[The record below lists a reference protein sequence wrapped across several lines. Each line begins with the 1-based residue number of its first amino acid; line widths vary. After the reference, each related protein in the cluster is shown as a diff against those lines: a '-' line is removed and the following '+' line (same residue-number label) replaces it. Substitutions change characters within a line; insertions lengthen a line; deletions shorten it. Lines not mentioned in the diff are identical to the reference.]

1 MAMAGRNFFNSLGDP
16 YAPSIDEVQ
25 ALYDTTPTESNGDNR
40 ILSATLGESPSV
52 YTRGPSNNFVLDEF
66 LDENIP
72 TDDMAPTTTI
82 PPGVSASTASDGVG
96 HGNTPLGDV
105 APPTASNG
113 APNQNIPPANT
124 GPTASDRVGHGNTLP
139 GDSSPTKRKRKLSAL
154 EWYTWGQCFAS
165 AKSAKAVGLKV
176 DRYTALTCFQKA
188 FEKSK
193 GTGSDI
199 QHMAY
204 KKWNEV
210 AKRLAKYL
218 KKRLPKSRNEITNQG
233 DELVK
238 EIEARRE
245 DVEKILAAE
254 ANGQTLTPFP
264 ITTPTYALGGHIKT
278 MFPNDAHAFGG
289 FKANPP
295 LETDEFEACAV
306 QRWEVGRTFTANNY
320 AKSVAKDMD
329 RKLRRTFTAQTYAES
344 VAKDMDEKL
353 RDKIKEEFAAK
364 DMHEKLRD
372 KKKKEF
378 EAPPLSV
385 NDEIMELFCC
395 KVWGLCHKKTALQ
408 GSTEENPNE
417 EWKKYWFR
425 SLRKLPK
432 AMGTALDNWFR
443 TIKKT
448 KRGNCFLQKDLNVCF
463 LMISQVIPS
472 FHRTTSWVYVDL
484 RQRRPTN

>member
-1 MAMAGRNFFNSLGDP
+1 
-16 YAPSIDEVQ
+16 
-25 ALYDTTPTESNGDNR
+25 
-40 ILSATLGESPSV
+40 
-52 YTRGPSNNFVLDEF
+52 
-66 LDENIP
+66 
-72 TDDMAPTTTI
+72 
-82 PPGVSASTASDGVG
+82 
-96 HGNTPLGDV
+96 
-105 APPTASNG
+105 
-113 APNQNIPPANT
+113 
-124 GPTASDRVGHGNTLP
+124 
-139 GDSSPTKRKRKLSAL
+139 
-154 EWYTWGQCFAS
+154 
-165 AKSAKAVGLKV
+165 
-176 DRYTALTCFQKA
+176 
-188 FEKSK
+188 
-193 GTGSDI
+193 
-199 QHMAY
+199 
-204 KKWNEV
+204 
-210 AKRLAKYL
+210 
-218 KKRLPKSRNEITNQG
+218 
-233 DELVK
+233 
-238 EIEARRE
+238 
-245 DVEKILAAE
+245 
-254 ANGQTLTPFP
+254 
-264 ITTPTYALGGHIKT
+264 

-329 RKLRRTFTAQTYAES
+329 QKLRRTFTAQTYAES

-364 DMHEKLRD
+364 DMDEKLCD

-443 TIKKT
+443 TIKKNQERELFFAERFKCMLPHDKPGHPQFPSDNKLGLCRPQAEKANKLSNYIMQT
-448 KRGNCFLQKDLNVCF
+448 WESFRQNGSTILSLVP
-463 LMISQVIPS
+463 LVIPGTGINAHS
-472 FHRTTSWVYVDL
+472 AIVVALTFALELARKWKKEKSTETKCHNALFSGWTQAIFAMSTH
-484 RQRRPTN
+484 QRNWSVTGTAGKIRPLPRSTKNKRNTEKSRSV